1 MGGFKIKRLRNK
13 KVVVIVQARM
23 DSVRMPGKV
32 LKEIL
37 KKPLLGYLIER
48 LRRATLIDDIV
59 IATTTKRSD
68 DKVVKF
74 CNDNQINCFRGPEF
88 DVLKR
93 YYMAAKEFKA
103 ENIVRICGDSP
114 LIDPVMVDEMVSE
127 FLNMKIS
134 TDYYSNT
141 INQTYPLGMN
151 TEIFSFS
158 ALESAYKNANNK
170 FEREHVTPFIYMN
183 AEVFKICQKHIQ
195 PNLSKLRLTVDQK
208 EDFEVIKLI
217 IENFNKPNQP
227 FDFTLEDIV
236 SLSKEK
242 PTIFSKNNKV
252 SQKTIKEQM

>member
-1 MGGFKIKRLRNK
+1 
-13 KVVVIVQARM
+13 M